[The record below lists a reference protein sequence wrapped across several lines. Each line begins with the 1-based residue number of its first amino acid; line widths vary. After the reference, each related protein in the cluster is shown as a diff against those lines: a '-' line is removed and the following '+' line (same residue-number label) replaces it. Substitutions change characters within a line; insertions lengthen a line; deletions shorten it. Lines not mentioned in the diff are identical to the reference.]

1 MPNKFK
7 DLAAPLYEDPDSVKK
22 ISDYKRAVEAEIVAH
37 QLGELRREL
46 GVDQLELAE
55 RLGMT
60 QGGISKLERSADP
73 KLSTLRK
80 LTEALGGT
88 LRIEVEVEGR
98 TYHLSDTPSDG

>member
-1 MPNKFK
+1 MSS
-7 DLAAPLYEDPDSVKK
+7 AYEDAGSAKK
-22 ISDYKRAVEAEIVAH
+22 IDEYKQAIKAELVAY

-46 GVDQLELAE
+46 GVDQVELAE

-73 KLSTLRK
+73 KLSTLRN

-88 LRIEVEVEGR
+88 LRIEVDVEGR
-98 TYHLSDTPSDG
+98 T

>member
-1 MPNKFK
+1 MANKFA
-7 DLAAPLYEDPDSVKK
+7 DLAAPLYADPDSVEK
-22 ISDYKRAVEAEIVAH
+22 ISDYKQAVEAEIVAH

-46 GVDQLELAE
+46 GVDQVELAE

-80 LTEALGGT
+80 LTQALGGT

-98 TYHLSDTPSDG
+98 TFQLSGTPRES

>member
-1 MPNKFK
+1 MAKNFK
-7 DLAAPLYEDPDSVKK
+7 NLAAPLYEDAESAKK
-22 ISDYKRAVEAEIVAH
+22 IGEYKQTVEAELVAH

-46 GVDQLELAE
+46 GIDQIELAH

-80 LTEALGGT
+80 LTEALGGS
-88 LRIEVEVEGR
+88 LRIEVEVDGK
-98 TYHLSDTPSDG
+98 TFQLSGAPADQ

>member
-1 MPNKFK
+1 MAKNFK
-7 DLAAPLYEDPDSVKK
+7 DLAAPLYDDPESAKK
-22 ISDYKRAVEAEIVAH
+22 IDEDKQAAAAELVAY
-37 QLGELRREL
+37 QLGELRRAL
-46 GVDQLELAE
+46 GVDQVALAE

-88 LRIEVEVEGR
+88 LRIEVEVEGK
-98 TYHLSDTPSDG
+98 TFEISGAPTGN

>member
-1 MPNKFK
+1 MAKNFK
-7 DLAAPLYEDPDSVKK
+7 DLAAPLYEDTDSATK
-22 ISDYKRAVEAEIVAH
+22 IGEYKQAVEAELVAH
-37 QLGELRREL
+37 QLGELRRQL
-46 GVDQLELAE
+46 GVDQVELAE

-88 LRIEVEVEGR
+88 LRVEVDVDGR
-98 TYHLSDTPSDG
+98 TYQLSGAPTAK

>member
-1 MPNKFK
+1 MVKNFK
-7 DLAAPLYEDPDSVKK
+7 DLAAPLYEDADSVKK
-22 ISDYKRAVEAEIVAH
+22 IGEYKQAVEAELVAH

-46 GVDQLELAE
+46 GVDQVELAE

-88 LRIEVEVEGR
+88 LRIEVEVEGK
-98 TYHLSDTPSDG
+98 TFQLSCAQADE